1 MLSEKLFDT
10 SAVVDL
16 VLHKDYKVVPGA
28 ISIITIIEWPPA
40 LNYAH
45 RILYPTKSD
54 YAKAVELQVRLR
66 RKGKPLPAADLI
78 IAAMAIN
85 NDMVLVALDEH
96 FQTIREVEPKLRLA
110 TSDDTSAGDKRMAWR

>member
-28 ISIITIIEWPPA
+28 VSIITIIEWPPA
-40 LNYAH
+40 LNYVH

-66 RKGKPLPAADLI
+66 RGGRPLPATDLI

-85 NDMVLVALDEH
+85 NDMVLVTLDEH
-96 FQTIREVEPKLRLA
+96 FQVIREVEPRLRLA
-110 TSDDTSAGDKRMAWR
+110 IGDATSASGEQVARH

>member
-28 ISIITIIEWPPA
+28 VSIITIIEWPPA
-40 LNYAH
+40 LNYVH

-66 RKGKPLPAADLI
+66 RGGRPLPATDLI

-85 NDMVLVALDEH
+85 NDMILVTLDER
-96 FQTIREVEPKLRLA
+96 FQIIKEVEPRLRLA
-110 TSDDTSAGDKRMAWR
+110 IGDATSASGGQVARH